1 MTFLT
6 GCSRTKYNKA
16 MGKINNFLT
25 IKEIAENLKVSQRQV
40 YRWIEAKKLKTFKLG
55 KQVYRIA
62 ENDLLRFLNKHK
74 SK

>member
-6 GCSRTKYNKA
+6 GCSRTKYNEA

-25 IKEIAENLKVSQRQV
+25 IKEIAETLKVSQRQI
-40 YRWIEAKKLKTFKLG
+40 YRWIEAGKLKTFKLG
-55 KQVYRIA
+55 KKVYRIS
-62 ENDLLRFLNKHK
+62 ESDLLQFLKKHK